1 YTLAPRATRGVLP
14 RRARGEGKPAR
25 GRRGRRGASDRLTAW
40 AARSREPGRP
50 LVWFH
55 APSVGEGLQAA
66 AVIDALRE
74 LRPDTQIAYT
84 FFSPSA
90 ERLAERIAAD
100 VADYLPLDLPDEL
113 RPVLD
118 ALSPDALV
126 FSKTEVWPV
135 LSREAANRGI
145 PVLLLNATLPPSSSR
160 LRTPARLLLSP
171 AHARLTRVGAIA
183 PGDAERFRLL
193 GV

>member
-1 YTLAPRATRGVLP
+1 MRAGGSPDPGSSGCAGAPHERRSCLSSSRKCTECRRRGKSRTLSAPLLAIQRGAATLLAMTTAERIYTLAMRATRRVLP
-14 RRARGEGKPAR
+14 LLARGEGKLAR
-25 GRRGRRGASDRLTAW
+25 GVRGRRGASDRLTAW

-90 ERLAERIAAD
+90 ERLAERIAA
-100 VADYLPLDLPDEL
+100 
-113 RPVLD
+113 
-118 ALSPDALV
+118 
-126 FSKTEVWPV
+126 
-135 LSREAANRGI
+135 
-145 PVLLLNATLPPSSSR
+145 
-160 LRTPARLLLSP
+160 
-171 AHARLTRVGAIA
+171 
-183 PGDAERFRLL
+183 
-193 GV
+193 